1 MSSLID
7 FCLKQRPLILFA
19 ALLWLLV
26 GATSVKRLPIDAV
39 PDVTNVQV
47 QINTNAP
54 GLSPLEAEQL
64 ITFPIEQA
72 MTGLPHLERVWS
84 LSKYGLS
91 QVTVV
96 FEDSTDIYFARQL
109 VFERLQQAKGEI
121 PEGLGVPEM
130 GPVSTGLG
138 EIYQYELKGP
148 GSPTELRTMQD
159 WVVKRQLRKVPG
171 VTEVSSF
178 GGFEKQIQVRMNP
191 EKLAAYGLTPRDVA
205 RAVMDNNRNS
215 GNGYLEHLNEQY
227 VLRGIGL
234 VEDSEALE
242 NTLLTHRSGIPVTL
256 KNVASVQEGNA
267 LRQGAVTRDGE
278 GEAVIGIV
286 LMLMGENSRTVCQ
299 ALDLKKDEI
308 NRSLPKGYYLDTF
321 YNRMDLVNRTIQ
333 TVAKNLLEGATLVI
347 IVLVLALGD
356 IRAAVI
362 VALTI
367 PMSMLFAVTGMVG
380 WKVSGNLMS
389 LGAIDFGVIVDG
401 AVVLIENTM
410 RQLEEN
416 PRKTVPEIVRSA
428 SKEVARPILF
438 GVIII
443 GVVYIPLMGLS
454 GMEGKTFQPMAFTVV
469 MALLG
474 SLILSL
480 TLVPVLAS
488 LFLKKHKEGTSHEPR
503 YVGWLRNRYRPLLEK
518 CMRAPYLMG
527 GTSLAL
533 FIASLLVLS
542 RLGSEFLPRL
552 DEGSLAIQLSR
563 LPSVSL
569 TQSLELVRQVE
580 SALKEF
586 PEVDTVVSKTGRP
599 DIATDPMG
607 VELTDVL
614 ITLTPQSQWRF
625 GTREELVEAMNQRLS
640 EIPGQSLSFS
650 QPIELRVSELLSGV
664 RSDVAL
670 KIFGDDMNIL
680 KETADRAAAAL
691 SKVPGAADVRVEPV
705 VGLPYLNVEIDR
717 RKAARHGLSAEDIL
731 EALER
736 SYGGQQVGLL
746 YEGDRRFPIVTL
758 MDRTVGDDPQDL
770 QKVRVPLPDGGSIS
784 LSEVTNLD
792 QQTGAAQ
799 ISRENG
805 QRRIVVEANVRGRD
819 LVGFVEE
826 AKTATEGIVPEGY
839 FPQWG
844 GQFENFERASGR
856 LVLLVPLALALIY
869 FLLFTSVQ
877 SVRVA
882 TLIFCNV
889 PFAITGGVL
898 AIALR
903 GFPFSISAGVGFI
916 ALFGV
921 AVLNGL
927 VMASCI
933 RQYRAEGLANWDAVA
948 QGAVDR
954 LRPVL
959 MTATVASLGFLP
971 MALANGAGA
980 EVQKPLAT
988 VVIGGI
994 ITSTVMTLFVL
1005 PSLLNLVGVDVDEA
1019 ESEGEVAAT
1028 TS

>member
-7 FCLKQRPLILFA
+7 FCLRQRPFILFA
-19 ALLWLLV
+19 ALLWLVV
-26 GATSVKRLPIDAV
+26 GAVAVGHLPIDAV

-47 QINTNAP
+47 QINTNSP
-54 GLSPLEAEQL
+54 GLSPMEVEQL

-72 MTGLPHLERVWS
+72 MTGLPGLEQVWS

-96 FEDSTDIYFARQL
+96 FTDSTDIYFARQL

-121 PEGLGVPEM
+121 PAGLGEPEM

-138 EIYQYELKGP
+138 EVYQYEVRGP
-148 GSPTELRTMQD
+148 GTPTELRTLQD
-159 WVVKRQLRKVPG
+159 WVVKRQMRKVPG
-171 VTEVSSF
+171 VTEVNSF
-178 GGFEKQIQVRMNP
+178 GGYEKQIQVQMKADR
-191 EKLAAYGLTPRDVA
+191 LASFGLTPRDVA

-215 GNGYLEHLNEQY
+215 GNGYLEHLDEQY
-227 VLRGIGL
+227 VLRGIGQ
-234 VEDSEALE
+234 VEDVEALK
-242 NTLLTHRSGIPVTL
+242 NTLVSYQAGVPILL
-256 KNVASVQEGNA
+256 KDLATVVEGKA
-267 LRQGAVTRDGE
+267 LRQGAVTRDGR

-286 LMLMGENSRTVCQ
+286 MMLIGQNSRTVCQ
-299 ALDLKKDEI
+299 NIEAQKDEI
-308 NRSLPKGYYLDTF
+308 NKSLPKGYYLETF
-321 YNRMDLVNRTIQ
+321 YNRMDLVNRTIN
-333 TVAKNLLEGATLVI
+333 TVVKNLLEGATLVI

-356 IRAAVI
+356 IRAAII
-362 VALTI
+362 VAATI
-367 PMSMLFAVTGMVG
+367 PMAMLFAITGMVG
-380 WKVSGNLMS
+380 WNVSGNLMS

-416 PRKTVPEIVRSA
+416 PRKSVLEIVRSA

-443 GVVYIPLMGLS
+443 GVVYVPLLGLS

-469 MALLG
+469 LALLG

-488 LFLKKHKEGTSHEPR
+488 LWLKKHAPGSSHEPA
-503 YVGWLRNRYRPLLEK
+503 YVGALRRRYRPKLEW
-518 CMRAPYLMG
+518 CMKRPLLMG
-527 GTSLAL
+527 GTALSL
-533 FIASLLVLS
+533 FVASLLLLS

-552 DEGSLAIQLSR
+552 DEGALAIQLSR
-563 LPSVSL
+563 LPSISL
-569 TQSLELVRQVE
+569 TQSLELVSQVE
-580 SALKEF
+580 SAVKEF
-586 PEVDTVVSKTGRP
+586 PEVESVVSKTGRP
-599 DIATDPMG
+599 SIATDPMG
-607 VELTDVL
+607 VELTDVV
-614 ITLTPQSQWRF
+614 ITLKPPSEWQHA
-625 GTREELVEAMNQRLS
+625 TREELISAMEERINR
-640 EIPGQSLSFS
+640 IPGQSLSFS
-650 QPIELRVSELLSGV
+650 QPIELRVAELISGV

-670 KIFGDDMNIL
+670 KIFGDDMNVL
-680 KETADRAAAAL
+680 KSTAEKAAKAL

-705 VGLPYLNVEIDR
+705 VGLPYLNLKINR
-717 RKAARHGLSAEDIL
+717 QAAARYGLSVEDVL

-746 YEGDRRFPIVTL
+746 YQGDRRFPIVTL
-758 MDRTVGDDPQDL
+758 MDSGVGDDPKGL
-770 QKVRVPLPDGGSIS
+770 HKVRVPLPEGGSIS
-784 LSEVTNLD
+784 LSEVTEL
-792 QQTGAAQ
+792 QQSTGAAQ
-799 ISRENG
+799 VSRENG

-819 LVGFVEE
+819 LVGFVED
-826 AKTATEGIVPEGY
+826 AKKATESLIPGGY

-844 GQFENFERASGR
+844 GQFENFERARQR
-856 LVLLVPLALALIY
+856 LVVLVPLALALIY

-889 PFAITGGVL
+889 PFAITGGVAAL
-898 AIALR
+898 ALR

-927 VMASCI
+927 VMTSCI
-933 RQYRAEGLANWDAVA
+933 RQYRTEGLSNWEAVA
-948 QGAVDR
+948 RGAVDR

-1005 PSLLNLVGVDVDEA
+1005 PSLLQWVGVDVSRDELEEA
-1019 ESEGEVAAT
+1019 PAGEC
-1028 TS
+1028 S